1 MAIQGIM
8 LSIAFTMAAFL
19 VRSLY
24 PDQEESQLGWLIG
37 LLVTFLS
44 SLQDLHRTSCST
56 SLSHCMIACS

>member
-24 PDQEESQLGWLIG
+24 PDREESQLGWLIG
-37 LLVTFLS
+37 LLVC
-44 SLQDLHRTSCST
+44 HCSPDG
-56 SLSHCMIACS
+56 